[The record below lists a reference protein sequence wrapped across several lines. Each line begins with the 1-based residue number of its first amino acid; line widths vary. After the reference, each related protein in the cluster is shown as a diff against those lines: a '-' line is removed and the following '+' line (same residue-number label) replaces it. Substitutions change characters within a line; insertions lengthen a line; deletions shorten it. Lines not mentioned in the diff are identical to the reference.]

1 MVYSQNFPVAVATRR
16 CRIQDFLAGILRS
29 LVTSY
34 EACGGV
40 GDYVANEHG
49 NLSVRS
55 TKNLRWQWLSL
66 RCAGRAQAPNALSL
80 GQ

>member
-1 MVYSQNFPVAVATRR
+1 VVYSQNFPVAVATRR

-40 GDYVANEHG
+40 GGYVANEQG
-49 NLSVRS
+49 NLSMRS
-55 TKNLRWQWLSL
+55 TKILRGRWLNQ
-66 RCAGRAQAPNALSL
+66 RCAGRAQAPNALKS
-80 GQ
+80 GR